1 MACKNLIFHTI
12 TAFVVGVLLISL
24 PLSVA
29 QAQPSPEAAVFL
41 DRAIVA
47 YGEKRFAD
55 ALKELDEVF
64 RLSPGSVDAFYY
76 QGLVYA
82 ALNRLGDAQNAL
94 EKARQLRPADGDIA
108 FQLGVV
114 YFDQQEYDKAE
125 PLFRQS
131 YQADPRRPNLGYY
144 LGFLEF
150 RKKNYRNA
158 LTFLQAN
165 VPSDDNFAQ
174 LARFYSGLALS
185 ALGFPREAEAQIQQA
200 LRLEPVS
207 PLIEPAQRFGQM
219 LETAAQRER
228 FFHADLQLGVFYDTN
243 VPVVP
248 NASSD
253 IVGQAII
260 EEHKRQKSEG
270 ELASLNLSYTWLQT
284 PDWEGTISHRFFQ
297 TYNNHLTEF
306 DTQSNTPTL
315 GISYHGRIGSNPQ
328 EAWNYITGLQLT
340 YDFITLG
347 NTRFV
352 QRGIFNP
359 YFTLV
364 ENPNNLT
371 TFQYRFQVKDFFN
384 DEKVPPEEV
393 RDALNYMIGPMH
405 FFLFGEGRH
414 YIKLGYQFD
423 YDDAKG
429 QNWTYWGNRLLAGA
443 QYTLPWWGIRLHY
456 DLDFHWRFH
465 KYRNSLLPVTAQGTV
480 KRRDREPVQLVGIAK
495 DFTLMSQNF
504 TAGLDYL
511 FDNNQSNLDPYAYK
525 RHVVTTSLTWH
536 F

>member
-1 MACKNLIFHTI
+1 MACRDVIFHAAA
-12 TAFVVGVLLISL
+12 AFTLCVWLISL
-24 PLSVA
+24 PLSAA

-41 DRAIVA
+41 DRAVVA
-47 YGEKRFAD
+47 YSEKRFAD
-55 ALKELDEVF
+55 ALKELDEVL
-64 RLSPGSVDAFYY
+64 RQSPDNVDALYY

-82 ALNRLGDAQNAL
+82 ALNRPADARNAL
-94 EKARQLRPADGDIA
+94 EKARTLRPSDTDIT

-114 YFDQQEYDKAE
+114 YFNQEEYEKAE
-125 PLFRQS
+125 PLLRQA

-150 RKKNYRNA
+150 RKKNYRDA
-158 LTFLQAN
+158 LTYLRAN
-165 VPSDDNFAQ
+165 VPSDDKFAQ
-174 LARFYSGLALS
+174 LARFYSGHALG
-185 ALGFPREAEAQIQQA
+185 ALGFPREAEAHIQQA

-228 FFHADLQLGVFYDTN
+228 LFHADLQLGVFYDTN

-253 IVGQAII
+253 IVGQALR
-260 EEHKRQKSEG
+260 EENKRQKSEG
-270 ELASLNLSYTWLQT
+270 EMASLNLSYMWLRT

-306 DTQSNTPTL
+306 NNQSNTPSL
-315 GISYHGRIGSNPQ
+315 GISYRGRIGKDPQ
-328 EAWNYITGLQLT
+328 QAWNYIAGLQMT
-340 YDFITLG
+340 YDFITLK

-359 YFTLV
+359 YFTLI
-364 ENPNNLT
+364 ENANNIT
-371 TFQYRFQVKDFFN
+371 TFQYRFQPKDFFN
-384 DEKVPPEEV
+384 DDEVPPEEV
-393 RDALNYMIGPMH
+393 RDAFNYMVGPMH
-405 FFLFGEGRH
+405 FFIFGEGRH

-423 YDDAKG
+423 YDDARG
-429 QNWTYWGNRLLAGA
+429 QNWTYAGNRLLTGA
-443 QYTLPWWGIRLHY
+443 QYTLPWWDIRLHY

-465 KYRNSLLPVTAQGTV
+465 KYRNSLVPVTAQGTV
-480 KRRDREPVQLVGIAK
+480 KRRDREPVQLAGVAK
-495 DFTLMSQNF
+495 DFTFKSQSF
-504 TAGLDYL
+504 TAALDYL
-511 FDNNQSNLDPYAYK
+511 FDNNRSNLDPYAYK